1 MSAAGRRLDD
11 RFVQNGAE
19 EMIKRRFHDKIGKP
33 ILNLLKQGISPE
45 KLSLSIAFGAVIG
58 ILPILGAT
66 TLICAA
72 IAILLRL
79 NLPAIQLF
87 NYLVYPLQIFLLI
100 PFMSLGAFIFQV
112 DLPPLSF
119 QELSTLFQQ
128 NFWGT
133 MASFFETILYAV
145 VAWLLVCVP
154 LFVGIYAIFVA
165 VLKRFGPMAKNG
177 VPQRSYLSNGVQK
190 RLVELH
196 DSSET
201 PHLTLYMVQYLWIQ
215 TMD

>member
-1 MSAAGRRLDD
+1 MSEAGRRLDD

-19 EMIKRRFHDKIGKP
+19 EMIKRLFHDKIGKP

-45 KLSLSIAFGAVIG
+45 RLSLSIAFGAVIG

-72 IAILLRL
+72 IAIMLRL

-165 VLKRFGPMAKNG
+165 VLKRFGPMAKNSIS
-177 VPQRSYLSNGVQK
+177 P
-190 RLVELH
+190 
-196 DSSET
+196 
-201 PHLTLYMVQYLWIQ
+201 
-215 TMD
+215 

>member
-1 MSAAGRRLDD
+1 MIRSA
-11 RFVQNGAE
+11 FEN
-19 EMIKRRFHDKIGKP
+19 KIGKP
-33 ILNLLKQGISPE
+33 ILNMLKQGISPE

-72 IAILLRL
+72 IAIMLRL

-119 QELSTLFQQ
+119 QELSALFQQ
-128 NFWGT
+128 DFWGT
-133 MASFFETILYAV
+133 IASFFETILYAV
-145 VAWLLVCVP
+145 LAWLLSCTP
-154 LFVGIYAIFVA
+154 LFAVIYAICVP
-165 VLKRFGPMAKNG
+165 VIKRIGPTTGNRA
-177 VPQRSYLSNGVQK
+177 S
-190 RLVELH
+190 
-196 DSSET
+196 
-201 PHLTLYMVQYLWIQ
+201 
-215 TMD
+215 

>member
-1 MSAAGRRLDD
+1 
-11 RFVQNGAE
+11 
-19 EMIKRRFHDKIGKP
+19 MIKRRFHDKIGKP

-45 KLSLSIAFGAVIG
+45 RLSLSIAFGAVIG

-72 IAILLRL
+72 IAIMLRL

-112 DLPPLSF
+112 DLPPLSL
-119 QELSTLFQQ
+119 QELSALFQQ

-145 VAWLLVCVP
+145 VAWLP
-154 LFVGIYAIFVA
+154 SA
-165 VLKRFGPMAKNG
+165 
-177 VPQRSYLSNGVQK
+177 
-190 RLVELH
+190 
-196 DSSET
+196 
-201 PHLTLYMVQYLWIQ
+201 
-215 TMD
+215 

>member
-1 MSAAGRRLDD
+1 MIRSA
-11 RFVQNGAE
+11 FQN
-19 EMIKRRFHDKIGKP
+19 KIGKP
-33 ILNLLKQGISPE
+33 ILNMLRQGISPE

-72 IAILLRL
+72 IAIMLRL

-100 PFMSLGAFIFQV
+100 PFMSLGAFIFQM
-112 DLPPLSF
+112 DLPPLSV
-119 QELSTLFQQ
+119 QELSALFQQ
-128 NFWGT
+128 DFWGT
-133 MASFFETILYAV
+133 IASFFETILYAV

-165 VLKRFGPMAKNG
+165 VLKRFGPTARNS
-177 VPQRSYLSNGVQK
+177 VSQ
-190 RLVELH
+190 
-196 DSSET
+196 
-201 PHLTLYMVQYLWIQ
+201 
-215 TMD
+215 